1 MTAAPKKP
9 MAEANRLSSMLNLVL
24 GEERFPVKVD
34 EVALEYSRQCC
45 PDDPIDKVMGEPLEG
60 FEGML
65 TANRARSKWLV
76 LYNNAMPSMGRQRFT
91 IAHELGHYLLHR
103 DRQDQFE
110 CGSDDI
116 ETADGADERRER
128 QLETEADQFASAL
141 LMPLDDF
148 RRQVDGQPIG
158 VDLLN
163 HCAARYGASLTAAAL
178 KWIDVAPER
187 AILVA
192 SGEDHLL
199 WAKSNEAA
207 YRSGAYFATRKQT
220 IEVPAASLAHS
231 SNGDS
236 TNKVEAKRAQVWL
249 PREPASMPLTEMT
262 LIAAPP
268 DYTLT
273 LLLMPHAERRTAWGD
288 ETAEEDTL
296 DRFERNGQPLQR

>member
-1 MTAAPKKP
+1 
-9 MAEANRLSSMLNLVL
+9 
-24 GEERFPVKVD
+24 
-34 EVALEYSRQCC
+34 
-45 PDDPIDKVMGEPLEG
+45 
-60 FEGML
+60 ML

-76 LYNNAMPSMGRQRFT
+76 LYNSAMPSKGRQRFT

-103 DRQDQFE
+103 DRQDRFE

-116 ETADGADERRER
+116 ETADDVGERRDR
-128 QLETEADQFASAL
+128 QLETEADQFASAW

-148 RRQVDGQPIG
+148 RRQVDRHPIG
-158 VDLLN
+158 VDLLS
-163 HCAARYGASLTAAAL
+163 HCADRYGASLTAAAL

-207 YRSGAYFATRKQT
+207 YRSGAYFATRKHT

-236 TNKVEAKRAQVWL
+236 TNKVEAKRAQLWF

-273 LLLMPHAERRTAWGD
+273 LLLMPHAERRTAWG
-288 ETAEEDTL
+288 EEAPEEDAL
-296 DRFERNGQPLQR
+296 DRFERNGQPLLR